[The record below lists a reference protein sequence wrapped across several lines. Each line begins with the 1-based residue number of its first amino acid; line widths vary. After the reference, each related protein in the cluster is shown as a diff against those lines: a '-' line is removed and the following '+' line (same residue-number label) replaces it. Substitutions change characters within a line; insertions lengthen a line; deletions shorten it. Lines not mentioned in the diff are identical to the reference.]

1 MTEATEIFKHDT
13 LSGLPWV
20 ILEIME
26 RAFLGLSWRA
36 LSLVFVQTAW
46 RKLMSWHWR
55 WGQLGGGVV
64 ISFRGVGVVGVWGSA
79 GEFGKLRGRKN
90 PLPWRTSV
98 PVPLLCKWFNYDD
111 GDKYNALG
119 WWILTSMA
127 SKGWVL
133 THPCLNCKDSTRYF
147 SHWGS
152 MERGATN
159 LPAPHFSNKQ
169 AFPIFLM
176 LMFAGFAL

>member
-1 MTEATEIFKHDT
+1 MTETTEIFKHDT

-36 LSLVFVQTAW
+36 LSLVFVQMAW
-46 RKLMSWHWR
+46 RKLISWHWR
-55 WGQLGGGVV
+55 WGQLRGGVV

-98 PVPLLCKWFNYDD
+98 PVPLLCEWFNYDD
-111 GDKYNALG
+111 GDKNNALG
-119 WWILTSMA
+119 WWFWPAWPQKAECSHIHVWIARTVQDISPTGGQWRGGRLT
-127 SKGWVL
+127 
-133 THPCLNCKDSTRYF
+133 CLPPISVTNRLSPF
-147 SHWGS
+147 S
-152 MERGATN
+152 
-159 LPAPHFSNKQ
+159 
-169 AFPIFLM
+169 
-176 LMFAGFAL
+176 